1 MDNIPFANPSPTL
14 RFSSFSSLYAAGNR
28 SYEAAIYRL
37 GHALFDD
44 IDLRLKVGGVT
55 PDIQN
60 RIMSV
65 RRKAALSAWLEEAVA
80 HSVDASLKSNPS
92 ANSVFMLLTGNQVE
106 KACEAAMDSGN
117 PKLATLIS
125 QAGGDFEFR
134 EDLKEQLEI
143 WRDERVDVHIDE
155 GIRKVYAMLAGV
167 LDAVEG
173 SKGTGLEK
181 CKDVDIYEGLDWK
194 RAFGIHLWFVQP
206 LDASIAQVF
215 ESYDQQRSESAER
228 IAGPRAWYSE
238 HPPTS
243 SSLVHVWNLPPPTSI
258 PDALFSLIKLHADPT
273 CSLSD
278 ILSPLSFGPSPLD
291 YSLSWHLYIILSRC
305 MRVRDFSDRGDP
317 GIQSQNEDNEED
329 GDGVE
334 GHSPSADLLA
344 SEYALQLENMGL
356 LQEAVFVLLHIEG
369 SLGCVFLPI
378 FIVDKIAYNYLT
390 DEKRQSRIY
399 WLGKQRSSM
408 IGRCAGS
415 AEA

>member
-1 MDNIPFANPSPTL
+1 M
-14 RFSSFSSLYAAGNR
+14 
-28 SYEAAIYRL
+28 
-37 GHALFDD
+37 
-44 IDLRLKVGGVT
+44 GGVT

-65 RRKAALSAWLEEAVA
+65 RRKAALSVWLEEAVA
-80 HSVDASLKSNPS
+80 HSVDISLKSNPS
-92 ANSVFMLLTGNQVE
+92 ANSAFTLLTGNQIE
-106 KACEAAMDSGN
+106 KACEAAIDAGN

-155 GIRKVYAMLAGV
+155 EIRKIYALLAGV
-167 LDAVEG
+167 LDVVEG
-173 SKGTGLEK
+173 SRGTGLEK
-181 CKDVDIYEGLDWK
+181 CKDVDIFEGLDWK

-215 ESYDQQRSESAER
+215 ESYDQQRRESAER
-228 IAGPRAWYSE
+228 IAGPRTWYSE
-238 HPPTS
+238 HPSYPS
-243 SSLVHVWNLPPPTSI
+243 NLMHVWNLPPTRST

-278 ILSPLSFGPSPLD
+278 VLCPLSFGPSPLD

-305 MRVRDFSDRGDP
+305 MRVRDFSDRGDA
-317 GIQSQNEDNEED
+317 GVQSLSQENEED

-344 SEYALQLENMGL
+344 SLYALQLEKMGL

-369 SLGCVFLPI
+369 SLGCVFFPI
-378 FIVDKIAYNYLT
+378 FPADKIVQACLIGA
-390 DEKRQSRIY
+390 KRRLKTY
-399 WLGKQRSSM
+399 WRGKRRNSM
-408 IGRCAGS
+408 IGRSAGS